1 MECALVQKGLDI
13 VFVFFSIDFLSCI
26 YTNMVKFFFNQLF
39 YNILPLNTLNYIW
52 YSLVFIYRNP
62 YTCNTIAFIY
72 IVLKYGEEIYA
83 FLMRK
88 QLTTC
93 VYITQQAIKKK
104 KKKRFCYASVYLG
117 RSVELQQ
124 MKIFFFIWPK
134 VCWL

>member
-1 MECALVQKGLDI
+1 
-13 VFVFFSIDFLSCI
+13 
-26 YTNMVKFFFNQLF
+26 MVKFFFNQLF

-72 IVLKYGEEIYA
+72 IVLKYSEEIYA

-104 KKKRFCYASVYLG
+104 DSVTLPYT
-117 RSVELQQ
+117 
-124 MKIFFFIWPK
+124 
-134 VCWL
+134 